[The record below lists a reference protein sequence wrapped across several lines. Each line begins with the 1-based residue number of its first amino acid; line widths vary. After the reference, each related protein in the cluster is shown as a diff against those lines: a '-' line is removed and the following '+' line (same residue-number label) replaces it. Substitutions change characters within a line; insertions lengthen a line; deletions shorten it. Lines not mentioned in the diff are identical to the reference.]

1 VLFRTEGREK
11 EITSMKTISRLFQLT
26 IARKLLLGFLSCGIL
41 GVLFAL
47 IALSNFQKL
56 NEINNRI
63 IERDVPLAE
72 TANEM
77 VEALIGQDLYG
88 RRSLILKSSDMEGLF
103 WKRSNEFEMLQRKIA
118 GLPDPPALSLH
129 RLATVHKEY
138 NSLYEAEFDKKDLSS
153 STSGDDQ
160 LMRGKR
166 EELFE
171 LLKGISQN
179 ARKDQNEKNLE
190 TRSIGDSA
198 FWTVLGLSIGG
209 LLLGI
214 FIAVLITHNISG
226 SIRLLE
232 HSTREISEGKFNQ
245 VSQVRNQD
253 ELGDLS
259 RAFQMMA
266 QRLKQAEEERERL
279 IQSLRDSLAKI
290 KRLQGML
297 PICASCKRIRDDQ
310 GYWKDLEAYI
320 QEHSE
325 AEFTH
330 GFCPDCAK
338 KLYGI
343 SIDKDNN

>member
-1 VLFRTEGREK
+1 
-11 EITSMKTISRLFQLT
+11 MKTISRLFQLT

-77 VEALIGQDLYG
+77 VEALMGQDLCS
-88 RRSLILKSSDMEGLF
+88 RSLVLKSSDMEGLF

-118 GLPDPPALSLH
+118 GLPVPALSLH

-138 NSLYEAEFDKKDLSS
+138 NSLYEAEFDKKNISS

-266 QRLKQAEEERERL
+266 QRLKQAEEE
-279 IQSLRDSLAKI
+279 QGKTDSEPS
-290 KRLQGML
+290 GF
-297 PICASCKRIRDDQ
+297 SC
-310 GYWKDLEAYI
+310 E
-320 QEHSE
+320 
-325 AEFTH
+325 
-330 GFCPDCAK
+330 
-338 KLYGI
+338 
-343 SIDKDNN
+343 N